1 MSESPKKRLYKVTL
15 THTLFLVAT
24 DMEAARDLANEYAYA
39 PSDLGEPQI
48 DAMPV
53 LHRNWSLGEWGRE
66 DAVYGDDK
74 ERDLGVWLDTL
85 PTRDELRAT
94 HDELRATHAAAKDAV
109 DIAAAGKVAP

>member
-1 MSESPKKRLYKVTL
+1 VSESPKKRLYKVTL
-15 THTLFLVAT
+15 THTLFVVAT
-24 DMEAARDLANEYAYA
+24 DMEAARDLADEYAYA

-85 PTRDELRAT
+85 PTRDELRA
-94 HDELRATHAAAKDAV
+94 AHAAAKDA
-109 DIAAAGKVAP
+109 AAGKKVAP